1 MAKPFLPLVITIL
14 MNILMVILNLQSQ
27 IRDRETTLFE
37 LLRTR
42 HLPSFWPSDGP
53 SSRSVARDQLS
64 ARHYC

>member
-14 MNILMVILNLQSQ
+14 LNILMVILNLQSQ
-27 IRDRETTLFE
+27 IRDRETMLFE

-42 HLPSFWPSDGP
+42 HRPSFWPSTGP
-53 SSRSVARDQLS
+53 SSQPVAGDQLS